1 MVTSCMHLMCIQ
13 NLTDNQLT
21 LQLTEPHWQLVK
33 KELKQKNKFK
43 KKQI

>member
-21 LQLTEPHWQLVK
+21 LQLTEPH
-33 KELKQKNKFK
+33 
-43 KKQI
+43 